1 MRLAGEALAQSIQ
14 NPAEGMFAVR
24 GSHTPVEIEAFLF
37 YPLQL
42 AVVRKGPV
50 FTPQFAGKGVG
61 ILETDPAAIRLADM
75 ADHDVAF
82 DRVMP
87 QQVGDLGAS
96 AGIRIVKAAAAM
108 PLVKG
113 DPPAVLVGSRHTT
126 ALHQTGETEAD
137 VSGDICAHTE

>member
-1 MRLAGEALAQSIQ
+1 MRPAGEALAQSIQ

-24 GSHTPVEIEAFLF
+24 GSHTLVEIEPLLF

-61 ILETDPAAIRLADM
+61 ILETDPAAIRLANM
-75 ADHDVAF
+75 TDHDVAF
-82 DRVMP
+82 DRVLP
-87 QQVGDLGAS
+87 DEAGDLGAS
-96 AGIRIVKAAAAM
+96 AGMRVVKAAAAM

-113 DPPAVLVGSRHTT
+113 DPPAIRVGTRHTT
-126 ALHQTGETEAD
+126 ALHQT
-137 VSGDICAHTE
+137 